1 MLGSKLAGVAPRAVA
16 VMSFSISS
24 SVYPTASLAAI
35 LAIGNPV
42 AFDASADD
50 RDTRGFISMTTCSPV
65 SGLTANCT
73 LLPPVSTPTRRMQAN
88 AASRICWYSTS
99 LSVCAGATVME
110 SPVCTPMASTFSIEQ
125 MITQLSARSRM
136 TSSSYSFQP
145 AMLFS
150 MRISLMGLA
159 ARPSAARTSNSAAVE
174 AIPVPRPPRM

>member
-1 MLGSKLAGVAPRAVA
+1 
-16 VMSFSISS
+16 MSFSISS

-88 AASRICWYSTS
+88 AASRIC
-99 LSVCAGATVME
+99 
-110 SPVCTPMASTFSIEQ
+110 
-125 MITQLSARSRM
+125 
-136 TSSSYSFQP
+136 
-145 AMLFS
+145 
-150 MRISLMGLA
+150 
-159 ARPSAARTSNSAAVE
+159 
-174 AIPVPRPPRM
+174 

>member
-1 MLGSKLAGVAPRAVA
+1 MGK
-16 VMSFSISS
+16 
-24 SVYPTASLAAI
+24 
-35 LAIGNPV
+35 PV
-42 AFDASADD
+42 AFEASAEL

-65 SGLTANCT
+65 TGLTANCT

-99 LSVCAGATVME
+99 VRVCAGATVIE
-110 SPVCTPMASTFSIEQ
+110 SPVCTPIGSTFSIEQ

-150 MRISLMGLA
+150 IRISLIGLA
-159 ARPSAARTSNSAAVE
+159 ARPFAATDSNSSGVAAM
-174 AIPVPRPPRM
+174 PVPRPPRM